1 LAKLN
6 KDFCIIKINDFRL
19 ESQNKIV
26 ELLSDFKQH
35 NIHCVDGNNE
45 DAVKLFFNN
54 NTKIKEIRKTRAGY
68 LGHWLSFLNALNY
81 IVDNNLE
88 SLLILEDDA
97 ILSKSFVKDLELYM
111 PEVPE
116 DYDFFMAY
124 QLLPQIHNC
133 EFSRQRVSSNITTN
147 GQASNNFGKIHEDWQ
162 IGSQNVVRAYQ
173 TFGSVGQIFSNA
185 GAKKIIKL
193 TEKNGLGKNRIDN
206 GTFRN
211 FDRTI
216 YMYSFRGLLNGYQPN
231 PYSGLKKLITIP
243 KANPNTPTA
252 SQTWKTK
259 YIYLDKVL
267 GYDRII

>member
-1 LAKLN
+1 MAKLN
-6 KDFCIIKINDFRL
+6 KDFCIIKINDMRL
-19 ESQNKIV
+19 ENQNEIV
-26 ELLSDFKQH
+26 KQLSDFNEHK
-35 NIHCVDGNNE
+35 IRCIDGHNE
-45 DAVKLFFNN
+45 DEVRLFFKN

-97 ILSKSFVKDLELYM
+97 ILSKTFVEDLELYM
-111 PEVPE
+111 SEVPE
-116 DYDFFMAY
+116 NYDFFMAY

-133 EFSRQRVSSNITTN
+133 EFSNKRVSSNVTTN
-147 GQASNNFGKIHEDWQ
+147 GQSSNNFGKIHEDWQ
-162 IGSQNVVRAYQ
+162 IGSKYVLKLYQ
-173 TFGSVGQIFSNA
+173 SFGSVGQIFSNA

-193 TEKNGLGKNRIDN
+193 TEANGLGKNRIDN

-216 YMYSFRGLLNGYQPN
+216 SMYSFKGLLNGYQPN
-231 PYSGLKKLITIP
+231 PYSGLKKLITVP
-243 KANPNTPTA
+243 KAIPDTPTA

-267 GYDRII
+267 GI

>member
-1 LAKLN
+1 LAKLG
-6 KDFCIIKINDFRL
+6 KDFCIIKINDTRL
-19 ESQNKIV
+19 ESQNNIINELSEFNEHKI
-26 ELLSDFKQH
+26 
-35 NIHCVDGNNE
+35 NCIDGHDE
-45 DAVKLFFNN
+45 DAVKLFFKNN
-54 NTKIKEIRKTRAGY
+54 PSIKETRKTRAGY
-68 LGHWLSFLNALNY
+68 LGHWLSLLNALKY
-81 IVDNNLE
+81 IVDNNLD

-97 ILSKSFVKDLELYM
+97 ILSKSFIKDLETYM
-111 PEVPE
+111 SNVPE
-116 DYDFFMAY
+116 DYDFFIAY
-124 QLLPQIHNC
+124 QSLPHMHNC
-133 EFSRQRVSSNITTN
+133 EFSNKRVSSNVTVN
-147 GQASNNFGKIHEDWQ
+147 GQSSNNFGKIHKDWQ
-162 IGSQNVVRAYQ
+162 INSEYVVRAYQ
-173 TFGSVGQIFSNA
+173 SFGSTGIIFTNA

-193 TEKNGLGKNRIDN
+193 AEINGLGKNRIDN